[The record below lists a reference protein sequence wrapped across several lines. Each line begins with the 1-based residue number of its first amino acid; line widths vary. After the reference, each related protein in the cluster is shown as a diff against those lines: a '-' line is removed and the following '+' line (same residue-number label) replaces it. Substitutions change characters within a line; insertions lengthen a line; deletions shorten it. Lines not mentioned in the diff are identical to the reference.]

1 MNYVGEIDHDPDRNE
16 AAEAL
21 ALLKRWAANA
31 DPVEVAQL
39 DPAIARLLP
48 GREVGNY
55 PDLSRT
61 YPEDFRPDAVYRASM
76 PDLQNGPSSL
86 IVGARA
92 PIQHVGISN
101 FRLPI
106 RYHVRDGGDLTL
118 ETSVT
123 GTVSLNEERK
133 GINMS
138 RIMRSFYAHAERTF
152 SFDVM
157 ARALDDYKADHDSLD
172 ARLQMRFSFPARV
185 ESLRSGLS
193 GWQYYDIALEL
204 TETAGVRKRIIHL
217 DYVYSSTCPCS
228 LELSEHAR
236 QARGQLATPHSQ
248 RSIARISAVEA
259 GNRRLWYE
267 DVIDLARLAVPTET
281 QVMVKREDEQAFAEL
296 NAANPIFVE
305 DAARSFA
312 ERLLAEPRVGDFRVV
327 AVHQESLHSH
337 DAVSVLTEGS
347 TFASESLEPR
357 LFASLHRSA

>member
-21 ALLKRWAANA
+21 ALLKRWAAKA

-61 YPEDFRPDAVYRASM
+61 YPEDFRPDAAYRASM

-193 GWQYYDIALEL
+193 G
-204 TETAGVRKRIIHL
+204 
-217 DYVYSSTCPCS
+217 
-228 LELSEHAR
+228 
-236 QARGQLATPHSQ
+236 
-248 RSIARISAVEA
+248 
-259 GNRRLWYE
+259 
-267 DVIDLARLAVPTET
+267 
-281 QVMVKREDEQAFAEL
+281 
-296 NAANPIFVE
+296 
-305 DAARSFA
+305 
-312 ERLLAEPRVGDFRVV
+312 
-327 AVHQESLHSH
+327 
-337 DAVSVLTEGS
+337 
-347 TFASESLEPR
+347 
-357 LFASLHRSA
+357 